1 MLSFYKRIFPY
12 RLGNPADIGMERR
25 RRSKEVV
32 PLTAPATGDAVA
44 SVVDAVDALDK
55 PLSAPSSGSA
65 IEDVTDEERLE
76 WYAVADEYWKEYL
89 NDLIRK
95 TAIEKMVFNSLS
107 ILLCHVINIFFLQA
121 DLEEKQNQVQPPEFY
136 AGRPPLAKYFAGRMP
151 PGMAAASV
159 ASTAAGG
166 LPTKLTASALEG
178 LPNKFGQIRP
188 ILRANF
194 KK

>member
-32 PLTAPATGDAVA
+32 PLAAPATGDAVA

-89 NDLIRK
+89 NDLARK
-95 TAIEKMVFNSLS
+95 AVIEKMVGKINVDKNSMSFNRSRNGS
-107 ILLCHVINIFFLQA
+107 RSSSRNNNNSNSSRQQH
-121 DLEEKQNQVQPPEFY
+121 
-136 AGRPPLAKYFAGRMP
+136 
-151 PGMAAASV
+151 
-159 ASTAAGG
+159 
-166 LPTKLTASALEG
+166 
-178 LPNKFGQIRP
+178 
-188 ILRANF
+188 
-194 KK
+194 